1 MLFTKRVANDA
12 AIVARSG
19 EGPARLEANSVRS
32 TTVLFLFRCFVKQV
46 MQFIDYSSD
55 GEEPASTA
63 ACSNLS
69 TRAPGQFAASFHHPV
84 NSAPVVALVPGY
96 ARSLSGLNS
105 VDSMSA
111 PLVGPVN
118 PFKTRGS
125 SLPGVRVS
133 GMGQISEFAM
143 NDYSFH
149 EQFTSYER
157 DGFALDS
164 STNEVLG
171 DYNKAL
177 LATQHQKRSK
187 SKSDTQS
194 SSSSKGK
201 KRSKLEDLGDGYSGP
216 WAPPSSAEVLVGEQI
231 NSVKSNAAAAAS
243 VVAGRGG
250 ADVQREVHS
259 KGKTEAQPTA
269 DLKKQDASAFI
280 VLPEDEGGRTME
292 GPVVHEV
299 TSTFHG
305 QSLVDYQGRSWMTPP
320 PGVRSDGGDHESF
333 IPKKCTKKFTGHTKG
348 VQAIEFFPGTGHLL
362 LSASL
367 DGQCKI
373 WDVYGDKNV
382 RRTFHGHSEAVR
394 SVHLSNSGSHF
405 LSSGFDRIIRQWDV
419 ETGQATGTFSN
430 LKMGYQ
436 VKYYPKDNNIFLVA
450 ASDNRVYQ
458 WDARDGKIC
467 QEYNYHLEPCN
478 TITFF
483 DNATKFASTSDD
495 KKILIWEY
503 DIPVPIKYI
512 AEPDMH
518 SIPAVSLHPAGT
530 HLAGQSM
537 DNKIVVYSCGDKVK
551 LLRKK
556 VFEGHNNSGYAC
568 QVGFSPRG
576 NFIISGDG
584 LGMFY
589 VWDWSSTR
597 LLRKFRAHD
606 NGPCIGAVF
615 NPLSPSMIATCGWDG
630 LVKLFE

>member
-1 MLFTKRVANDA
+1 
-12 AIVARSG
+12 
-19 EGPARLEANSVRS
+19 
-32 TTVLFLFRCFVKQV
+32 

-55 GEEPASTA
+55 GEEPAASTEA
-63 ACSNLS
+63 SNLVPS
-69 TRAPGQFAASFHHPV
+69 GSQGQQLSASFHRPV
-84 NSAPVVALVPGY
+84 NSAPLVAFVPGH
-96 ARSLSGLNS
+96 ARPLSGLNS
-105 VDSMSA
+105 TVDVMSA
-111 PLVGPVN
+111 PLVGPAN
-118 PFKTRGS
+118 PFKTRGA
-125 SLPGVRVS
+125 LPGVRVS
-133 GMGQISEFAM
+133 GMGQISESAM

-171 DYNKAL
+171 DYNSF
-177 LATQHQKRSK
+177 LATQQQQKRSK
-187 SKSDTQS
+187 SKSDAES

-201 KRSKLEDLGDGYSGP
+201 KRSKLEDLGDGSSGP
-216 WAPPSSAEVLVGEQI
+216 WAPPSSDEVHVQEQI
-231 NSVKSNAAAAAS
+231 NIVNSAAAAAAA
-243 VVAGRGG
+243 VVAGGGG
-250 ADVQREVHS
+250 ADGQREAHS
-259 KGKTEAQPTA
+259 KGKTEAKPTA
-269 DLKKQDASAFI
+269 DLKRQDTNAFI
-280 VLPEDEGGRTME
+280 VLPEDESRSLE
-292 GPVVHEV
+292 RPVVHEA

-367 DGQCKI
+367 DGKCKI

-518 SIPAVSLHPAGT
+518 CIPAVSLHPAGT